1 MGALQ
6 MNVDLDADLCLI
18 SMTNIIENY
27 KLEFDKVIEHLKNEI
42 FALRTGR
49 ATPALVENILVEAY
63 GVKTPI
69 KGLGSISVSDQ
80 KTILI
85 EPWDKGVLK
94 EIEKAI
100 QLANIGINPVIE
112 GGRIRLMVSPLTEES
127 RQKLIKILQQKL
139 EQGRVSLRSIRDKAR
154 SEIIE
159 AEREKQIT
167 EDDRYRLQDKLDE
180 LIEEYN
186 FKIKEIGEQKEKEIM
201 TI

>member
-1 MGALQ
+1 
-6 MNVDLDADLCLI
+6 
-18 SMTNIIENY
+18 MTNVIENY
-27 KLEFDKVIEHLKNEI
+27 KPEFDKIIEHFKNEI
-42 FALRTGR
+42 AALRTGR

-69 KGLGSISVSDQ
+69 KGLGSISIPDF

-85 EPWDKGVLK
+85 EPWDKGILK
-94 EIEKAI
+94 EIEKAVR
-100 QLANIGINPVIE
+100 LANIGISPVIE
-112 GGRIRLMVSPLTEES
+112 GGRMRLSIPPLTEES
-127 RQKLIKILQQKL
+127 RQELVKMLYQKI
-139 EQGRVSLRSIRDKAR
+139 EQSRISLRSVRDKVK
-154 SEIIE
+154 SEIVK

-167 EDDRYRLQDKLDE
+167 EDDRYKLQEKLDE